1 MYYSRESRGAIS
13 ERSVH
18 QRVIFGTPVTTR
30 AVARSPFD
38 RFEKGKKVKTERR
51 RRRRRRGENAGKMNR
66 VPLMRNGTALRRR
79 RPKTTTTHQMS
90 WHEPFVR
97 VTPIHFGLV
106 PFKVLS
112 LSLSPLTVVSAR
124 SVAQSTNSTHTH
136 TNVISSWPPS
146 KRAVPKRKQPDA
158 IVQ

>member
-1 MYYSRESRGAIS
+1 MPRAPRMYYSRESRGAIS

-51 RRRRRRGENAGKMNR
+51 RRRRGENAGKMNR

-90 WHEPFVR
+90 WHEPFVSR
-97 VTPIHFGLV
+97 RFNLASCPSRSFLL
-106 PFKVLS
+106 FLS
-112 LSLSPLTVVSAR
+112 LSLSLTIVSQRCPL
-124 SVAQSTNSTHTH
+124 
-136 TNVISSWPPS
+136 PS
-146 KRAVPKRKQPDA
+146 RKIQTTSQ
-158 IVQ
+158 I